1 MRFVVFTYL
10 VLRATAGIAAEGS
23 PNFILFYTD
32 DQGWTDTSV
41 PMMKNRPETGSN
53 FYQTPNLE
61 RLAKEGMRFS
71 NAYAPAPTCTPS
83 RVSIQFGKTTARLR
97 VTTV

>member
-1 MRFVVFTYL
+1 MRFVVFTFL
-10 VLRATAGIAAEGS
+10 FLWATAGSAAERA

-41 PMMKNRPETGSN
+41 PMMKDRPETGST
-53 FYQTPNLE
+53 FYQTPHLE

-71 NAYAPAPTCTPS
+71 CAYAPAPTCTPS
-83 RVSIQFGKTTARLR
+83 RVSIQFGKNAGSP
-97 VTTV
+97 